1 MVGLNIES
9 IVSFPHNTFQSGE
22 RCYRGGNIGSRVI
35 DSLFFPIA
43 CTDSS
48 SHSFSKRATISG
60 IAKGGRGHAPI
71 LQTICCHH
79 MCSFK
84 LKMQQNRF
92 RLELRPGHRWRKL
105 WRSQPLIGLGGDL
118 SPFPSP
124 STPLASREGLS
135 QLGGPRAP
143 KGIKTALSGCA
154 SKCTSVSTAWL
165 PDIWPSSADLS
176 LTSTVN
182 GICDLLAV
190 ASYRRS
196 TSQTVNIR
204 STRVLLWRIF
214 RSEWSSDFLK
224 DNILSFCVYF

>member
-1 MVGLNIES
+1 MGPVGPGLRAPGGPRTTMVTCIFYCSIINKTVQIAMVGLNIES

-105 WRSQPLIGLGGDL
+105 
-118 SPFPSP
+118 
-124 STPLASREGLS
+124 
-135 QLGGPRAP
+135 
-143 KGIKTALSGCA
+143 
-154 SKCTSVSTAWL
+154 
-165 PDIWPSSADLS
+165 
-176 LTSTVN
+176 
-182 GICDLLAV
+182 
-190 ASYRRS
+190 
-196 TSQTVNIR
+196 
-204 STRVLLWRIF
+204 
-214 RSEWSSDFLK
+214 
-224 DNILSFCVYF
+224 